1 MIPFRSK
8 SYPVGIFVALQ
19 RQTINML
26 RNYFRSAWRNLV
38 RSKGYSA
45 INIGGLAAG
54 MAVAL
59 AIGLWVYNEL
69 SFDKYFKNYD
79 RIAQVWQH
87 ANFNGEVA
95 SQTANPALMGPA
107 IKSKFGSDFKYVVQA
122 SWTNTMLLTLG
133 TKSIKKQGIFFEA
146 DAPEM
151 LSLKMVRGDRRGLQ
165 DPYSIMLSTS
175 TAEAI
180 FGKEN
185 PINKT
190 LKLNRTDLVKVTGVY
205 EDFPD

>member
-1 MIPFRSK
+1 
-8 SYPVGIFVALQ
+8 
-19 RQTINML
+19 ML
-26 RNYFRSAWRNLV
+26 KNYFRSAWRNLV

-69 SFDKYFKNYD
+69 SFDKYFKDYD

-107 IKSKFGSDFKYVVQA
+107 IKSKYGSDFKYVVQA
-122 SWTNTMLLTLG
+122 SWTNTTLLTLG

-146 DAPEM
+146 DAPDM
-151 LSLKMVRGDRRGLQ
+151 LSLKMG
-165 DPYSIMLSTS
+165 
-175 TAEAI
+175 
-180 FGKEN
+180 
-185 PINKT
+185 
-190 LKLNRTDLVKVTGVY
+190 
-205 EDFPD
+205 